1 MGLPHWRKFSRLMLE
16 DLSTTKKVAGISG
29 ISMAAL
35 LAVLLPIGDD
45 RYAMSSDL
53 QDVVS
58 VVEVLATNIQLD
70 REARA
75 EYRVRDVE
83 RRMKHIMVVP
93 VAERSTYQQS
103 LLVDLEFEKK
113 EALRQREDTHK

>member
-1 MGLPHWRKFSRLMLE
+1 MLAE
-16 DLSTTKKVAGISG
+16 LSTTKKVAGASG
-29 ISMAAL
+29 ISIVAL
-35 LAVLLPIGDD
+35 LAILIPLGDD
-45 RYAMSSDL
+45 RYAKASDL
-53 QDVVS
+53 QDVVGA
-58 VVEVLATNIQLD
+58 VKILATNVQLD

-93 VAERSTYQQS
+93 VAERSLYQQS

-113 EALRQREDTHK
+113 EALRQREDTRK